1 MGRETALGMA
11 LKSAVETMSKK
22 KQTEMIAEYIYG
34 KYDVFKRFKPLSVGI
49 ENDLIQA
56 LGQFSPELIKRV
68 LANHCRR
75 PKYIKSV
82 ARGGKR
88 FNLDNRFQGEVSEEE
103 RLHALEQPGIREA
116 IEKQDARRAEAQAKR
131 QAQADAESAEQ
142 SP

>member
-34 KYDVFKRFKPLSVGI
+34 KDDVFTRFKPLSVGI

-116 IEKQDARRAEAQAKR
+116 IEKQDARRAEAQAKK

-142 SP
+142 

>member
-1 MGRETALGMA
+1 MA

-142 SP
+142 

>member
-34 KYDVFKRFKPLSVGI
+34 KYDVFTRFKPLSVGI

-116 IEKQDARRAEAQAKR
+116 IEKQDARRAEAQAKK

-142 SP
+142 

>member
-34 KYDVFKRFKPLSVGI
+34 KYDVFMRFKPLSVGI

-75 PKYIKSV
+75 PKYIKAV

-142 SP
+142 

>member
-68 LANHCRR
+68 NQWHAAVNAS
-75 PKYIKSV
+75 IWTT
-82 ARGGKR
+82 
-88 FNLDNRFQGEVSEEE
+88 VS
-103 RLHALEQPGIREA
+103 
-116 IEKQDARRAEAQAKR
+116 KAK
-131 QAQADAESAEQ
+131 
-142 SP
+142 

>member
-56 LGQFSPELIKRV
+56 LSQFSPELIKRV

-116 IEKQDARRAEAQAKR
+116 IEKQDARRAEAQVKK
-131 QAQADAESAEQ
+131 QAQVDAESAEQ
-142 SP
+142 

>member
-56 LGQFSPELIKRV
+56 LDQFSPELIKRV

-75 PKYIKSV
+75 PKYMKAV

-116 IEKQDARRAEAQAKR
+116 IEKQDARRAEAQAKK
-131 QAQADAESAEQ
+131 QVQADAESAEQ
-142 SP
+142 

>member
-56 LGQFSPELIKRV
+56 LDQFSPELIKRV

-116 IEKQDARRAEAQAKR
+116 IEKQDARRAEAQVKK

-142 SP
+142 

>member
-22 KQTEMIAEYIYG
+22 KQTEIIAEDISG

-116 IEKQDARRAEAQAKR
+116 IEKQDARRAEAQAKK

-142 SP
+142 

>member
-56 LGQFSPELIKRV
+56 LGQFSPDLIKRV

-116 IEKQDARRAEAQAKR
+116 IEKQDARRAEAQVKK

-142 SP
+142 

>member
-1 MGRETALGMA
+1 MPQYDPALIMRA
-11 LKSAVETMSKK
+11 
-22 KQTEMIAEYIYG
+22 
-34 KYDVFKRFKPLSVGI
+34 
-49 ENDLIQA
+49 
-56 LGQFSPELIKRV
+56 

-75 PKYIKSV
+75 PRYLKSL

-116 IEKQDARRAEAQAKR
+116 IEKQDARRAEAQAKK

-142 SP
+142 

>member
-34 KYDVFKRFKPLSVGI
+34 KYDVFKRFRPLSVGI

-75 PKYIKSV
+75 PKYIKAV

-116 IEKQDARRAEAQAKR
+116 IEKQDARRAEAQVKK

-142 SP
+142 

>member
-11 LKSAVETMSKK
+11 LKSAVETMSKN
-22 KQTEMIAEYIYG
+22 KQTEMIAEDIYG

-116 IEKQDARRAEAQAKR
+116 IEKQDARRAEAQAKK

-142 SP
+142 

>member
-22 KQTEMIAEYIYG
+22 KQTEMIAEYIYS

-116 IEKQDARRAEAQAKR
+116 IEKQDARRAEAQAKK

-142 SP
+142 

>member
-131 QAQADAESAEQ
+131 QAQADAESADQ
-142 SP
+142 

>member
-75 PKYIKSV
+75 PKYIKAV

-116 IEKQDARRAEAQAKR
+116 IEKQDARRAEAQAKK
-131 QAQADAESAEQ
+131 QVQADAESAEQ
-142 SP
+142 

>member
-1 MGRETALGMA
+1 MGRETALVMA

-116 IEKQDARRAEAQAKR
+116 IEKQDARRAEAQVKK

-142 SP
+142 

>member
-142 SP
+142 

>member
-11 LKSAVETMSKK
+11 LKSAVETRSKK

-116 IEKQDARRAEAQAKR
+116 IEKQDARRAEAQVKK
-131 QAQADAESAEQ
+131 QVQADAESAEQ
-142 SP
+142 

>member
-116 IEKQDARRAEAQAKR
+116 IEKQDARRAEAQAKK
-131 QAQADAESAEQ
+131 QVQADAESAEQ
-142 SP
+142 

>member
-131 QAQADAESAEQ
+131 QAQADAESTEQ
-142 SP
+142 

>member
-56 LGQFSPELIKRV
+56 LDQFSPELIKRV

-116 IEKQDARRAEAQAKR
+116 IEKQDARRAEAQAKK
-131 QAQADAESAEQ
+131 QVQADAESAEQ
-142 SP
+142 

>member
-82 ARGGKR
+82 ARGGNR
-88 FNLDNRFQGEVSEEE
+88 FNLDNRFQGEVSEAA

-142 SP
+142 

>member
-75 PKYIKSV
+75 PKYIKAV

-88 FNLDNRFQGEVSEEE
+88 FNLDHRVQGEVSEEE

-116 IEKQDARRAEAQAKR
+116 IEKQDARRAEAQAKK
-131 QAQADAESAEQ
+131 QVQADAESAEQ
-142 SP
+142 

>member
-34 KYDVFKRFKPLSVGI
+34 KYDVFNRFKPLSVGI

-142 SP
+142 

>member
-34 KYDVFKRFKPLSVGI
+34 KYDVFKRFKTLSVGI

-116 IEKQDARRAEAQAKR
+116 IEKQDARRAEAQAKK

-142 SP
+142 

>member
-34 KYDVFKRFKPLSVGI
+34 KYDVFMRFKPLSVGI

-75 PKYIKSV
+75 PKYIKAV

-116 IEKQDARRAEAQAKR
+116 IEKQDARRAEAQAKK

-142 SP
+142 

>member
-1 MGRETALGMA
+1 M
-11 LKSAVETMSKK
+11 
-22 KQTEMIAEYIYG
+22 
-34 KYDVFKRFKPLSVGI
+34 FKRFKPLSVGI

-75 PKYIKSV
+75 PKYIKAV

-116 IEKQDARRAEAQAKR
+116 IEKQDARRAEAQAKK

-142 SP
+142 

>member
-116 IEKQDARRAEAQAKR
+116 IEKQDARRAEAQVKK
-131 QAQADAESAEQ
+131 QVQADAESAEQ
-142 SP
+142 

>member
-116 IEKQDARRAEAQAKR
+116 IEKQDARRAEAQVKK

-142 SP
+142 

>member
-75 PKYIKSV
+75 PKYIKAV

-131 QAQADAESAEQ
+131 QAQADAELAEQ
-142 SP
+142 

>member
-131 QAQADAESAEQ
+131 QAPADAESAEQ
-142 SP
+142 

>member
-22 KQTEMIAEYIYG
+22 KQTEMIA
-34 KYDVFKRFKPLSVGI
+34 DVFKRFKPLSVGI

-116 IEKQDARRAEAQAKR
+116 IEKQDARRAEAQAKK

-142 SP
+142 

>member
-116 IEKQDARRAEAQAKR
+116 IEKQDARRAEAQAKK
-131 QAQADAESAEQ
+131 QAQVDAESAEQ
-142 SP
+142 

>member
-75 PKYIKSV
+75 PKYIKAV

-116 IEKQDARRAEAQAKR
+116 IEKQDARRAEAQVKK

-142 SP
+142 

>member
-22 KQTEMIAEYIYG
+22 KQTEMIAEYIYS

-75 PKYIKSV
+75 PKYIKAV

-116 IEKQDARRAEAQAKR
+116 IEKQDARRVEVQAKK

-142 SP
+142 

>member
-88 FNLDNRFQGEVSEEE
+88 FNLDNGFQGEVSEEE

-116 IEKQDARRAEAQAKR
+116 IEKQDARRAEAQVKK
-131 QAQADAESAEQ
+131 QVQADAESAEQ
-142 SP
+142 

>member
-131 QAQADAESAEQ
+131 QAQADAELAEQ
-142 SP
+142 

>member
-34 KYDVFKRFKPLSVGI
+34 KYDVFKRFKPLSVGS

-142 SP
+142 